1 MNSDIRPDKTSPAYL
16 NKSSSGGL
24 LLGFIYILVFMSILS
39 LGIWQSYE
47 SKASK
52 TILGSVDE
60 RLVVI
65 EEQINIADET
75 NNDSLSDISSS
86 IQFLDKEVRKLWDLS
101 NKKNKVNIAKLS
113 KAISELEKASKEL
126 NKISQLSLDDI
137 KSNKQAIKSNK
148 KAIKSNELQLIE
160 VSQGSSEMEDIQR
173 TIKSLE
179 TQLMLIDDSVQALNN
194 YKNQL
199 NQTIGEIQTQISSMN
214 NNNLQIELE

>member
-24 LLGFIYILVFMSILS
+24 LIGFIYILVFMSILS
-39 LGIWQSYE
+39 IAIWQSFE
-47 SKASK
+47 SKATK

-113 KAISELEKASKEL
+113 RAILELEKASKEL
-126 NKISQLSLDDI
+126 NITSQSSLNNI
-137 KSNKQAIKSNK
+137 KSNKQAIR
-148 KAIKSNELQLIE
+148 SNELQIIE
-160 VSQGSSEMEDIQR
+160 ISQGSQEMEDIQR

-194 YKNQL
+194 YKKQL

-214 NNNLQIELE
+214 NDNLQIELE

>member
-24 LLGFIYILVFMSILS
+24 LIGFIYILVFMSILS

-47 SKASK
+47 SKASR

-101 NKKNKVNIAKLS
+101 NKKNKVNIAKLI

-126 NKISQLSLDDI
+126 NKISQLSLNNI
-137 KSNKQAIKSNK
+137 KSNKQ
-148 KAIKSNELQLIE
+148 AIKSNELQLIE

>member
-24 LLGFIYILVFMSILS
+24 LIGFIYILVFMSILS

-47 SKASK
+47 SKASRA
-52 TILGSVDE
+52 ILGSVDE

-126 NKISQLSLDDI
+126 NKISQLSLNNI
-137 KSNKQAIKSNK
+137 KSNKQ
-148 KAIKSNELQLIE
+148 AIKSNELQLIE

-214 NNNLQIELE
+214 NNNLQIEPE

>member
-24 LLGFIYILVFMSILS
+24 LIGFIYILVFMSILS

-47 SKASK
+47 SKASR

-126 NKISQLSLDDI
+126 NKISQLSLNNI
-137 KSNKQAIKSNK
+137 KSNKQ
-148 KAIKSNELQLIE
+148 AIKSNELQLIE

-194 YKNQL
+194 YKKQL

-214 NNNLQIELE
+214 NNNLQIEPE

>member
-24 LLGFIYILVFMSILS
+24 LIGFIYILVFMSILS
-39 LGIWQSYE
+39 IAIWQSFE
-47 SKASK
+47 SKATK

-113 KAISELEKASKEL
+113 KAILELEKASKEL
-126 NKISQLSLDDI
+126 NKISQLSLNNI
-137 KSNKQAIKSNK
+137 KSNKQ
-148 KAIKSNELQLIE
+148 AIKSNELQLIE

>member
-24 LLGFIYILVFMSILS
+24 LIGFIYILVFMSILS

-47 SKASK
+47 SKASR

-126 NKISQLSLDDI
+126 NKISQLSLNNI
-137 KSNKQAIKSNK
+137 KSNKQ
-148 KAIKSNELQLIE
+148 AIKSNELQLIE

-194 YKNQL
+194 YKKQL

-214 NNNLQIELE
+214 NDNLQIELE

>member
-16 NKSSSGGL
+16 NKASSGGL
-24 LLGFIYILVFMSILS
+24 LIGFIYILVFMSILS

-47 SKASK
+47 SKASR

-126 NKISQLSLDDI
+126 NKISQLSLNNI
-137 KSNKQAIKSNK
+137 KSNKQ
-148 KAIKSNELQLIE
+148 AIKSNELQLIE

-214 NNNLQIELE
+214 NDNLQIELE

>member
-24 LLGFIYILVFMSILS
+24 LIGFIYILVFMSILS

-47 SKASK
+47 SKASR
-52 TILGSVDE
+52 TILGTVDE

-126 NKISQLSLDDI
+126 NKISQLSLNNI
-137 KSNKQAIKSNK
+137 KSNKQ
-148 KAIKSNELQLIE
+148 AIKSNELQLIE

>member
-24 LLGFIYILVFMSILS
+24 LIGFIYILVFMSILS
-39 LGIWQSYE
+39 IAIWQSFE
-47 SKASK
+47 SKATK

-126 NKISQLSLDDI
+126 NKTSQSSLNNI
-137 KSNKQAIKSNK
+137 KSNKQAIR
-148 KAIKSNELQLIE
+148 SNELQIIE
-160 VSQGSSEMEDIQR
+160 ISQGSQEMEDIQR

-194 YKNQL
+194 YKKQL

-214 NNNLQIELE
+214 NDNLQIELE

>member
-24 LLGFIYILVFMSILS
+24 LIGFIYILVFMSILS

-47 SKASK
+47 SKASRA
-52 TILGSVDE
+52 ILGSVDE

-126 NKISQLSLDDI
+126 NKISQLSLNNI
-137 KSNKQAIKSNK
+137 KSNKQ
-148 KAIKSNELQLIE
+148 AIKSNELQLIE

>member
-24 LLGFIYILVFMSILS
+24 LIGFIYILVFMSILS

-47 SKASK
+47 SKASR

-113 KAISELEKASKEL
+113 RAILELEKASKEL
-126 NKISQLSLDDI
+126 NITSQSSLNNI
-137 KSNKQAIKSNK
+137 KSNKQAIR
-148 KAIKSNELQLIE
+148 SNELQIIE
-160 VSQGSSEMEDIQR
+160 ISQGSQEMEDIQR
-173 TIKSLE
+173 TINSLE

-194 YKNQL
+194 YKKQL

-214 NNNLQIELE
+214 NDNLQIELE

>member
-24 LLGFIYILVFMSILS
+24 LIGFIYILVFMSILS

-47 SKASK
+47 SKASR

-126 NKISQLSLDDI
+126 NKISQLSLNDI
-137 KSNKQAIKSNK
+137 KSNKQAIE
-148 KAIKSNELQLIE
+148 SNELQLIE

>member
-24 LLGFIYILVFMSILS
+24 LVGFIYILVFMSILS
-39 LGIWQSYE
+39 LAIWQSFE
-47 SKASK
+47 SKSIK
-52 TILGSVDE
+52 TTLLSIDE
-60 RLVVI
+60 RLIVI

-101 NKKNKVNIAKLS
+101 NKKNKVNITKLS
-113 KAISELEKASKEL
+113 KAILELEKLSKEL
-126 NKISQLSLDDI
+126 NKVSQLSLNEI
-137 KSNKQAIKSNK
+137 KSNKQSINA
-148 KAIKSNELQLIE
+148 NELQIIE
-160 VSQGSSEMEDIQR
+160 VSKSSLEMQDIKR

-179 TQLMLIDDSVQALNN
+179 TQLILIDDSVQALNS

-199 NQTIGEIQTQISSMN
+199 NQTIGEIQTQISSMD

>member
-24 LLGFIYILVFMSILS
+24 LIGFIYILVFMSILS

-47 SKASK
+47 SKASR

-126 NKISQLSLDDI
+126 NKISQLSLNNI
-137 KSNKQAIKSNK
+137 KSNKQ
-148 KAIKSNELQLIE
+148 AIKSNELQLIE

>member
-24 LLGFIYILVFMSILS
+24 LIGFIYILVFMSILS

-47 SKASK
+47 SKASR

-126 NKISQLSLDDI
+126 NKISQLSLNNI
-137 KSNKQAIKSNK
+137 KSNKQ
-148 KAIKSNELQLIE
+148 AIKSNELQLIE

-214 NNNLQIELE
+214 NDNLQIELE